1 MTFLYFLARYKDN
14 YELISIEELLF
25 YGKTKYQ
32 EVLIARNKIFGN
44 FLVLD
49 GKIQSAEIDEYRYHE
64 AITLPALV
72 VHKNPKKV
80 LVVGNGEGTIIKHLA
95 KFPLEK
101 IVWVDIDGE
110 LVEICKKYL
119 PYSFK
124 ENDPRV
130 QFYAMDGLEFLRRSN
145 ERYDIVIFDL
155 TDPSEDNP
163 LSNELYSKDTAI
175 LVKEHLNKDGI
186 FVTLAYEYMDR
197 KWKKSSEYLKE
208 VFKIVRYYGV
218 WIPSFETY
226 TLFAF
231 ASDVYDPLDISSNTI
246 SDKIGNLDL
255 KFYNP
260 LTHKLMFSLV
270 F

>member
-1 MTFLYFLARYKDN
+1 MTSLYFLARYRDY
-14 YELISIEELLF
+14 YELTPIEELLF

-32 EVLIARNKIFGN
+32 EVLIARNKIFGS

-49 GKIQSAEIDEYRYHE
+49 GRIQSAEIDEYRYHE

-72 VHKNPKKV
+72 VHKNPRKV
-80 LVVGNGEGTIIKHLA
+80 LVVGNGEGTIIKYLTE
-95 KFPLEK
+95 FPVGK
-101 IVWVDIDGE
+101 IVWVDIDRE

-130 QFYAMDGLEFLRRSN
+130 HFYAEDGLEFLKRNN
-145 ERYDIVIFDL
+145 EKYDIIIFDL
-155 TDPSEDNP
+155 TDPSEENP
-163 LSNELYSKDTAI
+163 LSNELYNIGTAM
-175 LVKEHLNKDGI
+175 LVKEKLNEDGI
-186 FVTLAYEYMDR
+186 FVTLAYEKADN
-197 KWKKSSEYLKE
+197 KWRKSSEYLKE
-208 VFKIVRYYGV
+208 VFKIVRYYGAWV
-218 WIPSFETY
+218 PSFETY

-231 ASDVYDPLDISSNTI
+231 ASDVYDPLDIDSNAI
-246 SDKIGNLDL
+246 SDKTENLDL

-260 LTHKLMFSLV
+260 LTHKLMFSLI

>member
-1 MTFLYFLARYKDN
+1 MTYLYFLDRYKN
-14 YELISIEELLF
+14 QYELIPIEDLLF

-32 EVLIARNKIFGN
+32 EVLIAKNDMLGT

-49 GKIQSAEIDEYRYHE
+49 GQIQSAESDEYRYHE
-64 AITLPALV
+64 TITLPALV

-80 LVVGNGEGTIIKHLA
+80 LVVGNGEGTIIRYLV
-95 KFPLEK
+95 KFPLER
-101 IVWVDIDGE
+101 IIWVDIDEE
-110 LVEICKKYL
+110 LVKICKKYL

-124 ENDPRV
+124 EEDPRV
-130 QFYAMDGLEFLRRSN
+130 QFYATDGLEFLRKGD
-145 ERYDIVIFDL
+145 EKYDIIIFDL
-155 TDPSEDNP
+155 TDPSEDIP

-186 FVTLAYEYMDR
+186 FVTLAYEYVDG

-218 WIPSFETY
+218 WVPSFDMY
-226 TLFAF
+226 TIFAF
-231 ASDVYDPLDISSNTI
+231 ASDVYDPLKISSKEI
-246 SDKIGNLDL
+246 DDKIKGMDL
-255 KFYNP
+255 RFYNA
-260 LTHKLMFSLV
+260 LTHKFMFSLI